1 MNDITQAEFDL
12 VDDTST
18 FFAPAATDMIDGL
31 LGQYRAMRHKI
42 REIADFIVPRLDG
55 GAIDYFLE
63 GNRTDE
69 RGRLAMSLSA
79 KQLFD
84 EPGAVASL
92 NAAYWSKA
100 LQLTDV
106 LDLMPQKRREEWN
119 AQILN
124 PAGIKKPRASW
135 DKGPVEWEQPPIPEF
150 EETTVRDTLMGLLN
164 MRSQFLA
171 ERVDG
176 IFRAL
181 SKTHVTNAPEGFSK
195 RMILSHVTN
204 EWGHASSGQTGVIND
219 LRCVI
224 AKFMGREEPKWDAT
238 GSVVRFAR
246 TNRCGQWVTIDGGA
260 LRLRCYMV
268 GTAHLEV
275 HPDMAWRLN
284 AILAQ
289 LHPLAIPSQ
298 FRERPKK
305 KLKAFTLMG
314 RPLPFAVVAR
324 LSTLDHAR
332 DSNPNRGW
340 RENTWIRVDGCYDL
354 KFGSQLNKV
363 VEEEVTRVLEALGG
377 APVEGK
383 PNRWAFDYSPLEVIK
398 EIEASGCIPDQK
410 AHQFYP
416 TPATLARVL
425 VDMADIGP
433 EHSVLEPS
441 AGHGGLADLLP
452 KERTLCV
459 EVAALNCKVLE
470 AKGHRVAQADF
481 IKFAESTGS
490 RFDRVVMNPP
500 FSEGRAEAHTLAAA
514 SLLRPGGRLVAILPS
529 GMRGKDL
536 PGLACTWSQPMSN
549 QFPGVSIDVVLLA
562 ADRPA

>member
-1 MNDITQAEFDL
+1 MNDITQTEFDL
-12 VDDTST
+12 VDDSAQ
-18 FFAPAATDMIDGL
+18 FFAPASTDMIDGL
-31 LGQYRAMRHKI
+31 LAQYRAMRKQVA
-42 REIADFIVPRLDG
+42 EIAAFMVPRLDG
-55 GAIDYFLE
+55 GAIDYYLE
-63 GNRTDE
+63 GNRSDE

-84 EPGAVASL
+84 EPGAVAAL

-100 LQLTDV
+100 LALTDV
-106 LDLMPQKRREEWN
+106 LDAMPQKRRNEWN
-119 AQILN
+119 AQIKN
-124 PAGIKKPRASW
+124 PAGIKKPRSSW

-150 EETTVRDTLMGLLN
+150 EESTVRDTIMGLLN

-176 IFRAL
+176 IFRSL
-181 SKTHVTNAPEGFSK
+181 SKTHVTNEPQGFSK

-204 EWGHASSGQTGVIND
+204 EWGMANHGQSGVIND

-238 GSVVRFAR
+238 GPVIKYAR
-246 TNRCGQWVTIDGGA
+246 AERRGEWVTIDGGA
-260 LRLRCYMV
+260 LRLRCYMI

-305 KLKAFTLMG
+305 RLKDFVLMG

-324 LSTLDHAR
+324 LSTLDHAK

-340 RENTWIRVDGCYDL
+340 RECTWISVPGCYDL
-354 KFGSQLNKV
+354 RYGGQLDKA
-363 VEEEVTRVLEALGG
+363 VEEEVARVLETLGG
-377 APVEGK
+377 TPVAGK
-383 PNRWAFDYSPLEVIK
+383 LNRWAFDYDPLEVIK
-398 EIEASGCIPDQK
+398 EINASGCIPDQK

-416 TPATLARVL
+416 TPPTLARVL

-441 AGHGGLADLLP
+441 AGHGGLADLLS
-452 KERTLCV
+452 KERTTCV
-459 EVAALNCKVLE
+459 EVAALNAKVLE
-470 AKGHRVAQADF
+470 AKGHDVVEADF
-481 IKFAESTGS
+481 LAWSGVTAS

-514 SLLRPGGRLVAILPS
+514 GLLRPGGRLVAILPS

-536 PGLACTWSQPMSN
+536 PGLACTWSRPMSN
-549 QFPGVSIDVVLLA
+549 QFPGVSVDVVLLT
-562 ADRPA
+562 ADKPA